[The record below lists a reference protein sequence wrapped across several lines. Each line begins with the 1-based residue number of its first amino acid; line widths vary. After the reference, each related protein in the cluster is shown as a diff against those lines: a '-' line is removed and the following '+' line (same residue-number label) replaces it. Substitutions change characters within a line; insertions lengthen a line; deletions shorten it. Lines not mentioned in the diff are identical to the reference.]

1 MAKPIV
7 DPQPSLEERI
17 AREEWNAKMAD
28 YELYLLRKKHRT
40 LVDDEE
46 ILESETAVN
55 AARAGKFIEDQ
66 RLEWSRDM
74 LARQKE
80 VQELKEKVLAL
91 NAELKEAREENEH
104 LKLKIK

>member
-1 MAKPIV
+1 MA
-7 DPQPSLEERI
+7 EF
-17 AREEWNAKMAD
+17 
-28 YELYLLRKKHRT
+28 ELWKLRKKHRT
-40 LVDDEE
+40 LIDDEE
-46 ILESETAVN
+46 ILENETAVG

-66 RLEWSRDM
+66 RLEWLHDM
-74 LARQKE
+74 MDKNVE